1 MQHGLSIR
9 EQALKL
15 HPHSIRLAGLLICL
29 TPVAAAVAQT
39 VQPDA
44 VESAL
49 QVAAASPQDEPYR
62 VVVTGARAPMPLK
75 DTPQRIEV
83 VTRQEIERTPHRELA
98 DLLGK
103 TTNVDTKRYP
113 GMSGSVGMR
122 GFTPSSPMTGESMQ
136 TLILQNG
143 IPAVNNNLSF
153 MPVNG
158 VARIEVMKGPASSLY
173 GSQAMSGVINV
184 IPVRRTGEIEG
195 GVGVSAGNHNL
206 RQVEA
211 DLGGA
216 INETLNFDY
225 FGNWEKRGDY
235 KDGRGQTMEFSGYK
249 KHSHGLRL
257 GAELAPGWTLDA
269 RADLFRADD
278 VQNPGPDPEIKQFET
293 SKDAER
299 DLYSLT
305 LQGELGQHTLSAA
318 AYTGKENYV
327 NYDLRKD
334 SSLAQSYDS
343 RIKWHGLQLKDEW
356 DWADGYKLVF
366 GYDYNQ
372 TEASARSG
380 TPPWTFSYNPDS
392 KLKTHGLYA
401 QQNVNLNEG
410 RTNFYVGGR
419 YDRITMSTLP
429 TDGLGNVTQSRE
441 FSQFSPSAGI
451 KQEVAPGISLHASA
465 GKGFSAPSAWKLSG
479 EYSGSDWKYDEA
491 TKEWYP
497 VPITYVGNASLDP
510 ESSVSVDAG
519 IGIERENWNMDL
531 TLYHTRVK
539 DKIVAYD
546 VSPGLKSWRNAD
558 EARMRGVELTGQW
571 QFNPNLHLDLGYT
584 HSFRSEQRNGSV
596 WSPLEYVPKNTARAA
611 LVGNWDRLHAR
622 LGTRYNGKSWKS
634 KAERG
639 GYTLWDMSLG
649 YAIDKRQ
656 TVSLSVDNLF
666 DRYYEE
672 VHNYNMP
679 GREIRLGYRWDFR

>member
-1 MQHGLSIR
+1 MKKNL
-9 EQALKL
+9 E
-15 HPHSIRLAGLLICL
+15 SIRLAGLLFCL

-39 VQPDA
+39 AAPVD
-44 VESAL
+44 SL
-49 QVAAASPQDEPYR
+49 TVAAAPEAVVNDEAYR
-62 VVVTGARAPMPLK
+62 VVVTGARAPVALK

-83 VTRQEIERTPHRELA
+83 VTRQEIRETPHRELA

-103 TTNVDTKRYP
+103 TTNVDIKRYP
-113 GMSGSVGMR
+113 GMNGSVGMR

-136 TLILQNG
+136 TLVLQNG
-143 IPAVNNNLSF
+143 LPAVNNNISF

-158 VARIEVMKGPASSLY
+158 VARVEVMKGPASSLY

-184 IPVRRTGEIEG
+184 IPVRRTGDIQG

-211 DLGGA
+211 DIGGA

-235 KDGRGQTMEFSGYK
+235 KDGHGQTMEFSGYK
-249 KHSHGLRL
+249 QHSHGLRL

-269 RADLFRADD
+269 RADLFRAND
-278 VQNPGPDPEIKQFET
+278 VQNPGPDPEIRQFET
-293 SKDAER
+293 SKDADR

-305 LQGELGQHTLSAA
+305 LQGKVDQHTLSAA
-318 AYTGKENYV
+318 AYTGKENYL
-327 NYDLRKD
+327 NYDLKKD
-334 SSLAQSYDS
+334 GRLVQSYDS

-356 DWADGYKLVF
+356 DWAEGYKLVF

-372 TEASARSG
+372 TKASARSG

-401 QQNVNLNEG
+401 QQNISLNEG
-410 RTNFYVGGR
+410 RTNLYVGGR

-429 TDGLGNVTQSRE
+429 TDGLGNVTQSRD

-451 KQEVAPGISLHASA
+451 KHELAPGISLHASA

-479 EYSGSDWKYDEA
+479 EYSGSDWKQDA
-491 TKEWYP
+491 NGNWYP
-497 VPITYVGNASLDP
+497 VPITYVGNANLDP

-519 IGIERENWNMDL
+519 IGFERDNWNMDL
-531 TLYHTRVK
+531 TLYHTRIK

-558 EARMRGVELTGQW
+558 EARMRGLELAGNW
-571 QFNPNLHLDLGYT
+571 QFNSNLRLDLGYT

-596 WSPLEYVPKNTARAA
+596 WSPLEYVPKNTVRAA
-611 LVGNWDRLHAR
+611 LVGNWDKLHAR
-622 LGTRYNGKSWKS
+622 LGARYNGKSWKS
-634 KAERG
+634 RAERG

-649 YAIDKRQ
+649 YAINKHH
-656 TVSLSVDNLF
+656 TLSLSVDNLF

-672 VHNYNMP
+672 VHGYNMP
-679 GREIRLGYRWDFR
+679 GREIRVGYRWNFR

>member
-1 MQHGLSIR
+1 MAIKKISSV
-9 EQALKL
+9 ALKKNL
-15 HPHSIRLAGLLICL
+15 KSIRLAGLLFCL

-39 VQPDA
+39 AAPVDS
-44 VESAL
+44 VT
-49 QVAAASPQDEPYR
+49 VAAAPEAVVNDEAYR
-62 VVVTGARAPMPLK
+62 VVVTGARAPVALK

-83 VTRQEIERTPHRELA
+83 VTRQEIRETPHRELA

-103 TTNVDTKRYP
+103 TTNVDIKRYP
-113 GMSGSVGMR
+113 GMNGSVGMR

-136 TLILQNG
+136 TLVLQNG
-143 IPAVNNNLSF
+143 IPAVNNNISF

-158 VARIEVMKGPASSLY
+158 VARVEVMKGPASSLY

-184 IPVRRTGEIEG
+184 IPVRRTGDIQG

-211 DLGGA
+211 DIGGA

-235 KDGRGQTMEFSGYK
+235 KDGHGQTMEFSGYK
-249 KHSHGLRL
+249 QHSHGLRL

-269 RADLFRADD
+269 RADLFRAND
-278 VQNPGPDPEIKQFET
+278 VQNPGPDPEIRQFET
-293 SKDAER
+293 SKDADR

-305 LQGELGQHTLSAA
+305 LQGKVDQHTLSAA
-318 AYTGKENYV
+318 AYTGKENYL
-327 NYDLRKD
+327 NYDLKKD
-334 SSLAQSYDS
+334 GRLVQSYDS

-356 DWADGYKLVF
+356 DWAEGYKLVF

-372 TEASARSG
+372 TKASARSG

-401 QQNVNLNEG
+401 QQNISLNEG
-410 RTNFYVGGR
+410 STNLYVGGR

-429 TDGLGNVTQSRE
+429 TDGLGNVTQSRD

-451 KQEVAPGISLHASA
+451 KHELAPGISLHASA

-479 EYSGSDWKYDEA
+479 EYSGSDWKQDA
-491 TKEWYP
+491 NGNWYP
-497 VPITYVGNASLDP
+497 VPITYVGNANLDP

-519 IGIERENWNMDL
+519 IGFERDNWNMDL

-558 EARMRGVELTGQW
+558 EARMRGLELAGNW
-571 QFNPNLHLDLGYT
+571 QFNSNLRLDLGYT

-596 WSPLEYVPKNTARAA
+596 WSPLEYVPKNTVRAA
-611 LVGNWDRLHAR
+611 LVGNWDKLHAR
-622 LGTRYNGKSWKS
+622 LGARYNGKSWKS
-634 KAERG
+634 RAERG

-649 YAIDKRQ
+649 YAINKHH
-656 TVSLSVDNLF
+656 TLSLSVDNLF

-672 VHNYNMP
+672 VHGYNMP
-679 GREIRLGYRWDFR
+679 GREIRVGYRWNFR

>member
-1 MQHGLSIR
+1 MAIKKISSV
-9 EQALKL
+9 ALKKNL
-15 HPHSIRLAGLLICL
+15 ESIRLAGLLFCL

-39 VQPDA
+39 AAPVDS
-44 VESAL
+44 VT
-49 QVAAASPQDEPYR
+49 VAAAPEAVVNDEAYR
-62 VVVTGARAPMPLK
+62 VVVTGARAPVALK

-83 VTRQEIERTPHRELA
+83 VTRQEIRETPHRELA

-103 TTNVDTKRYP
+103 TTNVDIKRYP
-113 GMSGSVGMR
+113 GMNGSVGMR

-136 TLILQNG
+136 TLVLQNG
-143 IPAVNNNLSF
+143 IPAVNNNISF

-158 VARIEVMKGPASSLY
+158 VARVEVMKGPASSLY

-184 IPVRRTGEIEG
+184 IPVRRTGDIQG

-211 DLGGA
+211 DIGGA

-235 KDGRGQTMEFSGYK
+235 KDGHGQTMEFSGYK
-249 KHSHGLRL
+249 QHSHGLRL

-269 RADLFRADD
+269 RADLFRAND
-278 VQNPGPDPEIKQFET
+278 VQNPGPDPEIRQFET
-293 SKDAER
+293 SKDADR

-305 LQGELGQHTLSAA
+305 LQGKVDQHTLSAA
-318 AYTGKENYV
+318 AYTGKENYL
-327 NYDLRKD
+327 NYDLKKD
-334 SSLAQSYDS
+334 GRLVQSYDS
-343 RIKWHGLQLKDEW
+343 RIKWHGLQLQDEW
-356 DWADGYKLVF
+356 DWAEGYKLVF

-372 TEASARSG
+372 TKASARSG

-401 QQNVNLNEG
+401 QQNISLNEG
-410 RTNFYVGGR
+410 STNLYVGGR

-429 TDGLGNVTQSRE
+429 TDGLGNVTQSRD

-451 KQEVAPGISLHASA
+451 KHELAPGISLHASA

-479 EYSGSDWKYDEA
+479 EYSGSDWKQDA
-491 TKEWYP
+491 NGNWYP
-497 VPITYVGNASLDP
+497 VPITYVGNANLDP

-519 IGIERENWNMDL
+519 IGFERDNWNMDL
-531 TLYHTRVK
+531 TLYHTRIK

-558 EARMRGVELTGQW
+558 EARMRGLELAGNW
-571 QFNPNLHLDLGYT
+571 QFNPNLRLDLGYT

-596 WSPLEYVPKNTARAA
+596 WSPLEYVPKNTVRAA
-611 LVGNWDRLHAR
+611 LVGNWDKLHAR
-622 LGTRYNGKSWKS
+622 LGARYNGKSWKS
-634 KAERG
+634 RAERG

-649 YAIDKRQ
+649 YAINKHH
-656 TVSLSVDNLF
+656 TLSLSVDNLF

-672 VHNYNMP
+672 VHGYNMP
-679 GREIRLGYRWDFR
+679 GREIRVGYRWNFR

>member
-1 MQHGLSIR
+1 MAIKKISSVV
-9 EQALKL
+9 LKKNL
-15 HPHSIRLAGLLICL
+15 ESIRLAGLLFCL

-39 VQPDA
+39 AAPVDS
-44 VESAL
+44 VT
-49 QVAAASPQDEPYR
+49 VAAAPEAVVNDEAYR
-62 VVVTGARAPMPLK
+62 VVVTGARAPVALK

-83 VTRQEIERTPHRELA
+83 VTRQEIRETPHRELA

-103 TTNVDTKRYP
+103 TTNVDIKRYP
-113 GMSGSVGMR
+113 GMNGSVGMR

-136 TLILQNG
+136 TLVLQNG
-143 IPAVNNNLSF
+143 LPAVNNNISF

-158 VARIEVMKGPASSLY
+158 VARVEVMKGPASSLY

-184 IPVRRTGEIEG
+184 IPVRRTGDIQG

-211 DLGGA
+211 DIGGA

-235 KDGRGQTMEFSGYK
+235 KDGHGQTMEFSGYK
-249 KHSHGLRL
+249 QHSHGLRL

-269 RADLFRADD
+269 RADLFRAND
-278 VQNPGPDPEIKQFET
+278 VQNPGPDPEIRQFET
-293 SKDAER
+293 SKDADR

-305 LQGELGQHTLSAA
+305 LQGKVDQHTLSAA
-318 AYTGKENYV
+318 AYTGKENYL
-327 NYDLRKD
+327 NYDLKKD
-334 SSLAQSYDS
+334 GRLVQSYDS

-356 DWADGYKLVF
+356 DWAEGYKLVF

-372 TEASARSG
+372 TKASARSG

-401 QQNVNLNEG
+401 QQNISLNEG
-410 RTNFYVGGR
+410 STNLYVGGR

-429 TDGLGNVTQSRE
+429 TDGLGNVTQSRD

-451 KQEVAPGISLHASA
+451 KHELAPGISLHASA

-479 EYSGSDWKYDEA
+479 EYSGSDWKQDA
-491 TKEWYP
+491 NGNWYP
-497 VPITYVGNASLDP
+497 VPITYVGNANLDP

-519 IGIERENWNMDL
+519 IGFERDNWNMDL

-558 EARMRGVELTGQW
+558 EARMRGLELAGNW
-571 QFNPNLHLDLGYT
+571 QFNPNLRLDLGYT

-596 WSPLEYVPKNTARAA
+596 WSPLEYVPKNTVRAA
-611 LVGNWDRLHAR
+611 LVGNWDKLHAR
-622 LGTRYNGKSWKS
+622 LGARYNGKSWKS
-634 KAERG
+634 RAERG

-649 YAIDKRQ
+649 YAINKHH
-656 TVSLSVDNLF
+656 TLSLSVDNLF

-672 VHNYNMP
+672 VHGYNMP
-679 GREIRLGYRWDFR
+679 GREIRVGYRWNFR

>member
-1 MQHGLSIR
+1 MAIKKISSV
-9 EQALKL
+9 ALKKNL
-15 HPHSIRLAGLLICL
+15 ESIRLAGLLFCL

-39 VQPDA
+39 AAPVDS
-44 VESAL
+44 VT
-49 QVAAASPQDEPYR
+49 VAAAPEAVVNDEAYR
-62 VVVTGARAPMPLK
+62 VVVTGARAPVALK
-75 DTPQRIEV
+75 DTPQRIKV
-83 VTRQEIERTPHRELA
+83 VTRQEIRETPHRELA

-103 TTNVDTKRYP
+103 TTNVDIKRYP
-113 GMSGSVGMR
+113 GMNGSVGMR

-136 TLILQNG
+136 TLVLQNG
-143 IPAVNNNLSF
+143 IPAVNNNISF

-158 VARIEVMKGPASSLY
+158 VARVEVMKGPASSLY

-184 IPVRRTGEIEG
+184 IPVRRTGDIQG

-211 DLGGA
+211 DIGGA

-235 KDGRGQTMEFSGYK
+235 KDGHGQTMEFSGYK
-249 KHSHGLRL
+249 QHSHGLRL

-269 RADLFRADD
+269 RADLFRAND
-278 VQNPGPDPEIKQFET
+278 VQNPGPDPEIRQFET
-293 SKDAER
+293 SKDADR

-305 LQGELGQHTLSAA
+305 LQGKVDQHTLSAA
-318 AYTGKENYV
+318 AYTGKENYL
-327 NYDLRKD
+327 NYDLKKD
-334 SSLAQSYDS
+334 GRLVQSYDS

-356 DWADGYKLVF
+356 DWAEGYKLVF

-372 TEASARSG
+372 TKASARSG

-401 QQNVNLNEG
+401 QQNISLNEG
-410 RTNFYVGGR
+410 RTNLYVGGR

-429 TDGLGNVTQSRE
+429 TDGLGNVTQSRD

-451 KQEVAPGISLHASA
+451 KHELAPGISLHASA

-479 EYSGSDWKYDEA
+479 EYSGSDWKQDA
-491 TKEWYP
+491 NGNWYP
-497 VPITYVGNASLDP
+497 VPITYVGNANLDP

-519 IGIERENWNMDL
+519 IGFERDNWNMDL

-558 EARMRGVELTGQW
+558 EARMRGLELAGNW
-571 QFNPNLHLDLGYT
+571 QFNPNLRLDLGYT

-596 WSPLEYVPKNTARAA
+596 WSPLEYVPKNTVRAA
-611 LVGNWDRLHAR
+611 LVGNWDKLHAR
-622 LGTRYNGKSWKS
+622 LGARYNGKSWKS
-634 KAERG
+634 RAERG

-649 YAIDKRQ
+649 YAINKHH
-656 TVSLSVDNLF
+656 TLSLSVDNLF

-672 VHNYNMP
+672 VHGYNMP
-679 GREIRLGYRWDFR
+679 GREIRVGYRWNFR

>member
-1 MQHGLSIR
+1 MAIKKISSV
-9 EQALKL
+9 ALKKNL
-15 HPHSIRLAGLLICL
+15 ESIRLAGLLFCL

-39 VQPDA
+39 AAPVD
-44 VESAL
+44 SL
-49 QVAAASPQDEPYR
+49 TVAAAPEAVVNDEAYR
-62 VVVTGARAPMPLK
+62 VVVTGARAPVALK

-83 VTRQEIERTPHRELA
+83 VTRQEIRETPHRELA

-103 TTNVDTKRYP
+103 TTNVDIKRYP
-113 GMSGSVGMR
+113 GMNGSVGMR

-136 TLILQNG
+136 TLVLQNG
-143 IPAVNNNLSF
+143 IPAVNNNISF

-158 VARIEVMKGPASSLY
+158 VARVEVMKGPASSLY

-184 IPVRRTGEIEG
+184 IPVRRTGDIQG

-211 DLGGA
+211 DIGGA

-235 KDGRGQTMEFSGYK
+235 KDGHGQTMEFSGYK
-249 KHSHGLRL
+249 QHSHGLRL

-269 RADLFRADD
+269 RADLFRAND
-278 VQNPGPDPEIKQFET
+278 VQNPGPDPEIRQFET
-293 SKDAER
+293 SKDADR

-305 LQGELGQHTLSAA
+305 LQGKVDQHTLSAA
-318 AYTGKENYV
+318 AYTGKENYL
-327 NYDLRKD
+327 NYDLKKD
-334 SSLAQSYDS
+334 GRLVQSYDS

-356 DWADGYKLVF
+356 DWAEGYKLVF

-372 TEASARSG
+372 TKASARSG

-401 QQNVNLNEG
+401 QQNISLNEG
-410 RTNFYVGGR
+410 STNLYVGGR

-429 TDGLGNVTQSRE
+429 TDGLGNVTQSRD

-451 KQEVAPGISLHASA
+451 KHELAPGISLHASA

-479 EYSGSDWKYDEA
+479 EYSGSDWKQDA
-491 TKEWYP
+491 NGNWYP
-497 VPITYVGNASLDP
+497 VPITYVGNANLDP

-519 IGIERENWNMDL
+519 IGFERDNWNMDL
-531 TLYHTRVK
+531 TLYHTRIK

-558 EARMRGVELTGQW
+558 EARMRGLELAGNW
-571 QFNPNLHLDLGYT
+571 QFNSNLRLDLGYT

-596 WSPLEYVPKNTARAA
+596 WSPLEYVPKNTVRAA
-611 LVGNWDRLHAR
+611 LVGNWDKLHAR
-622 LGTRYNGKSWKS
+622 LGARYNGKSWKS
-634 KAERG
+634 RAERG

-649 YAIDKRQ
+649 YAINKHH
-656 TVSLSVDNLF
+656 TLSLSVDNLF

-672 VHNYNMP
+672 VHGYNMP
-679 GREIRLGYRWDFR
+679 GREIRVGYRWNFR

>member
-1 MQHGLSIR
+1 MAIKKISSV
-9 EQALKL
+9 ALKKNL
-15 HPHSIRLAGLLICL
+15 KSIRLAGLLFCL

-39 VQPDA
+39 AAPVDS
-44 VESAL
+44 VT
-49 QVAAASPQDEPYR
+49 VAAAPEAVVNDEAYR
-62 VVVTGARAPMPLK
+62 VVVTGARAPVALK

-83 VTRQEIERTPHRELA
+83 VTRQEIRETPHRELA

-103 TTNVDTKRYP
+103 TTNVDIKRYP
-113 GMSGSVGMR
+113 GMNGSVGMR

-136 TLILQNG
+136 TLVLQNG
-143 IPAVNNNLSF
+143 IPAVNNNISF

-158 VARIEVMKGPASSLY
+158 VARVEVMKGPASSLY

-184 IPVRRTGEIEG
+184 IPVRRTGDIQG

-211 DLGGA
+211 DIGGA

-235 KDGRGQTMEFSGYK
+235 KDGHGQTMEFSGYK
-249 KHSHGLRL
+249 QHSHGLRL

-269 RADLFRADD
+269 RADLFRAND
-278 VQNPGPDPEIKQFET
+278 VQNPGPDPEIRQFET
-293 SKDAER
+293 SKDADR

-305 LQGELGQHTLSAA
+305 LQGKVDQHTLSAA
-318 AYTGKENYV
+318 AYTGKENYL
-327 NYDLRKD
+327 NYDLKKD
-334 SSLAQSYDS
+334 GRLVQSYDS

-356 DWADGYKLVF
+356 DWAEGYKLVF

-372 TEASARSG
+372 TKASARSG

-401 QQNVNLNEG
+401 QQNISLNEG
-410 RTNFYVGGR
+410 RTNLYVGGR

-429 TDGLGNVTQSRE
+429 TDGLGNVTQSRD

-451 KQEVAPGISLHASA
+451 KHELAPGISLHASA

-479 EYSGSDWKYDEA
+479 EYSGSDWKQDA
-491 TKEWYP
+491 NGNWYP
-497 VPITYVGNASLDP
+497 VPITYVGNANLDP

-519 IGIERENWNMDL
+519 IGFERDNWNMDL
-531 TLYHTRVK
+531 TLYHTRIK

-558 EARMRGVELTGQW
+558 EARMRGLELAGNW
-571 QFNPNLHLDLGYT
+571 QFNSNLRLDLGYT

-596 WSPLEYVPKNTARAA
+596 WSPLEYVPKNTVRAA
-611 LVGNWDRLHAR
+611 LVGNWDKLHAR
-622 LGTRYNGKSWKS
+622 LGARYNGKSWKS
-634 KAERG
+634 RAERG

-649 YAIDKRQ
+649 YAINKHH
-656 TVSLSVDNLF
+656 TLSLSVDNLF

-672 VHNYNMP
+672 VHGYNMP
-679 GREIRLGYRWDFR
+679 GREIRVGYRWNFR